1 MASRTRKECKLPLVS
16 NPHTYERPGLRLLLL
31 LTQSR
36 RDARVAG
43 RDPRCVM
50 EGQFDTRSDL
60 HIQDEARAHGCPE
73 PTFEVTGLVN
83 ATFSPAPKL
92 RAQAEAHEQSAAE
105 GVVFLVLMDQFQ

>member
-1 MASRTRKECKLPLVS
+1 MASRTRKDKHGIPTNAIFVQLLFVD
-16 NPHTYERPGLRLLLL
+16 LLL

-43 RDPRCVM
+43 RDPRFVM
-50 EGQFDTRSDL
+50 EGQFDTRRDL
-60 HIQDEARAHGCPE
+60 HIQDEAGAQGRPY
-73 PTFEVTGLVN
+73 PKSEVTGLVN

-105 GVVFLVLMDQFQ
+105 GVVFSVLWINSNEH